1 MIILFIFCCPPIVVH
16 IEDLVI
22 FDRVVLL
29 RLPDHFC
36 NGNVF
41 HKDSMG
47 LPWVSHRS
55 PIGLL
60 GQPGVSSAPG
70 SFAGRASGR
79 GLIAPG
85 TTHVGSTEV
94 QLGQWPSQGRPKGT
108 EGNRPDRARQG
119 RTGPD
124 RVVKSELIVPR
135 GSKQTFSVEQEYV
148 HYVHKEILAEDC
160 GKTRR

>member
-1 MIILFIFCCPPIVVH
+1 MEMCSTKI
-16 IEDLVI
+16 
-22 FDRVVLL
+22 
-29 RLPDHFC
+29 
-36 NGNVF
+36 
-41 HKDSMG
+41 
-47 LPWVSHRS
+47 PWVSHGS

-124 RVVKSELIVPR
+124 RVVKFETIVPR
-135 GSKQTFSVEQEYV
+135 GSRQTFSVEQEYV
-148 HYVHKEILAEDC
+148 HYMFIMFIKKFWQKIVEKLGDESHH
-160 GKTRR
+160 